1 MTGTKR
7 GLPVL
12 FAAVLLLS
20 NAAFLMAEEKGKNQS
35 KAGMFIKYKPP
46 LMGKP
51 GGRVGGGTRGTGA
64 ADLFLA
70 AIVPD
75 HTGMTSKSKP
85 TLCWY
90 ISRPTNIRIEITVD
104 DGKSIKPVLETKVGS
119 LAGDGMNCLNLS
131 QFDINLQPGAEY
143 QWFVAI
149 IPDPEQRSKD
159 FVSGG
164 FIVFMEPPKS
174 LADKLSK
181 AKGVDVS
188 KAYAEDG
195 FWYDAVGSLSELI
208 RNNPEEKGY
217 QALRLDLLEQAGLS
231 EVVRQYKN

>member
-51 GGRVGGGTRGTGA
+51 GSRVGGGTRGTGA
-64 ADLFLA
+64 IDLFLA

-90 ISRPTNIRIEITVD
+90 ISRPTDTRIEITVD
-104 DGKSIKPVLETKVGS
+104 DGKSIKPVLETKVES
-119 LAGDGMNCLNLS
+119 PAGDGMNCLNLS
-131 QFDINLQPGAEY
+131 QFGIDLQRGAEY

-159 FVSGG
+159 VVSGG
-164 FIVFMEPPKS
+164 VIVFTEPPKS
-174 LADKLSK
+174 LADKLST
-181 AKGVDVS
+181 AKGADVS

-195 FWYDAVGSLSELI
+195 FWYDAVESLSELI
-208 RNNPEEKGY
+208 RNNPEDKRY

-231 EVVRQYKN
+231 EVVRQYKK